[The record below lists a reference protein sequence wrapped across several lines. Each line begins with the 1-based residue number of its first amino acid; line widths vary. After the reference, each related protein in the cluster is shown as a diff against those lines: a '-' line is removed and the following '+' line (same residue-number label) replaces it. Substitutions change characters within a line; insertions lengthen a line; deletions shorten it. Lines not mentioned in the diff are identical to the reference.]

1 MRMVLEALIERSR
14 VPVTIEVDSSR
25 LRPHDDV
32 ILVGDASRL
41 REATGWAPQISFERM
56 LDDLFDYWRR
66 RRPL

>member
-1 MRMVLEALIERSR
+1 
-14 VPVTIEVDSSR
+14 VTIEVDSSR
-25 LRPHDDV
+25 LRPHDDL

-41 REATGWAPQISFERM
+41 RETTGWAPQISFDRM

>member
-1 MRMVLEALIERSR
+1 MRMVLDALIGRCR
-14 VPVTIEVDSSR
+14 VPVTIEVDSAR